1 MDFEDSAPDEPP
13 LGLGD
18 DIRIGCC
25 KRRKSLVALADN
37 PYLSFRKLIS
47 RKLIWR
53 GELMMCYKLFLSR
66 ILLLSN
72 NSLMLRDSDPEGY
85 DGYITQCSQGVP
97 ILNLNSSIFV

>member
-1 MDFEDSAPDEPP
+1 
-13 LGLGD
+13 
-18 DIRIGCC
+18 
-25 KRRKSLVALADN
+25 
-37 PYLSFRKLIS
+37 
-47 RKLIWR
+47 
-53 GELMMCYKLFLSR
+53 MMCYKLFLSR